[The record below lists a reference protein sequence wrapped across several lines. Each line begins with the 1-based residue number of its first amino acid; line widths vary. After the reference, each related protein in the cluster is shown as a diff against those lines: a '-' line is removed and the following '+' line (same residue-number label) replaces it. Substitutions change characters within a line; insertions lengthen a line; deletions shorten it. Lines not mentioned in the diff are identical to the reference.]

1 MRVLVAAI
9 LALALTAGLAAM
21 AGGAGSPVAS
31 DRAAGHQRDGSCLA
45 TARIEAAERYAKRR
59 AGRISFAVR
68 DECGRLVGSH
78 RFRVHHS
85 ASVVKVMMMV
95 AYLNLGDV
103 RDRELR
109 RSERKLLGPLIKKS
123 SDESANEL
131 YGMLG
136 ERRIEA
142 VARRA
147 NMRRFS
153 TQPTWGLSRITAGDQ
168 ARFVLRLERY
178 LSRRHEDYA
187 LGLMARVID
196 PQRWGMPRVKP
207 KGWKI
212 RLKGG
217 WSGATSG
224 EGWRV
229 NQVAR
234 LENGDRR
241 FSAAILT
248 RFNPSFGYGRQT
260 IKGVARRLFAD
271 VR

>member
-1 MRVLVAAI
+1 
-9 LALALTAGLAAM
+9 
-21 AGGAGSPVAS
+21 
-31 DRAAGHQRDGSCLA
+31 
-45 TARIEAAERYAKRR
+45 
-59 AGRISFAVR
+59 
-68 DECGRLVGSH
+68 
-78 RFRVHHS
+78 
-85 ASVVKVMMMV
+85 
-95 AYLNLGDV
+95 
-103 RDRELR
+103 
-109 RSERKLLGPLIKKS
+109 
-123 SDESANEL
+123 
-131 YGMLG
+131 
-136 ERRIEA
+136 
-142 VARRA
+142 
-147 NMRRFS
+147 MRRFS
-153 TQPTWGLSRITAGDQ
+153 TQPTWGLSQITAGDQ

-178 LSRRHEDYA
+178 LPKRHEDYA

-260 IKGVARRLFAD
+260 IRGVARRLFAD
-271 VR
+271 VRKRPDAGLQPSSRSNSCWSIRAVAPQMKSPSTS